1 MNIFQPA
8 CDMNITDCSFR
19 GRGLYSIMKKSA
31 GLQVEKM
38 IGAMGA
44 YFHAVC
50 GDSI

>member
-1 MNIFQPA
+1 
-8 CDMNITDCSFR
+8 MNITDCSFR